1 MTTPGEFPGF
11 TSPDEV
17 IAFCRDRGIQMVDL
31 KFTDV
36 PGTLQHVTIPL
47 GELKP
52 DVFVEGTGFDGSS
65 IRGFQQIQ
73 ESDMLLVPD
82 ATTGTIDPF
91 FTVPTL
97 SLICKVKDPE
107 SDAGY
112 SRDPR
117 FIAQK
122 AEAFLQ
128 SSGLGRRQLLGP
140 RAGVLH
146 LRLRAVRPDHQQRL
160 LLHRLGRGRLELRKR
175 VE

>member
-91 FTVPTL
+91 FTVPH
-97 SLICKVKDPE
+97 
-107 SDAGY
+107 
-112 SRDPR
+112 
-117 FIAQK
+117 AQPD
-122 AEAFLQ
+122 LQ
-128 SSGLGRRQLLGP
+128 GQGSGVGRRLLQ
-140 RAGVLH
+140 
-146 LRLRAVRPDHQQRL
+146 RPA
-160 LLHRLGRGRLELRKR
+160 LHRPEG
-175 VE
+175 